1 MLNTF
6 FFGYLPLK
14 WKRLARV
21 LSIGFLL
28 TVPLWIFV
36 ETVDEIDFDSDIEN
50 FLYLIFLPTVTAL
63 LIGLISWVL
72 KPFIV
77 KD

>member
-6 FFGYLPLK
+6 FFGYLALK

-21 LSIGFLL
+21 ISIGFLL

-36 ETVDEIDFDSDIEN
+36 ETVDEWRMNDFEAFSWL
-50 FLYLIFLPTVTAL
+50 FFLPTFFAL
-63 LIGLISWVL
+63 LIGVVSWVL

>member
-21 LSIGFLL
+21 LSIVITIAGIVIFDTVFLIPIII
-28 TVPLWIFV
+28 VAI
-36 ETVDEIDFDSDIEN
+36 
-50 FLYLIFLPTVTAL
+50 
-63 LIGLISWVL
+63 ISYTL

-77 KD
+77 K